1 MQNEF
6 NDIRIFFTKTDMT
19 KYISHLDLMRCM
31 GRAIRR
37 AGIPLWY
44 TEGYNPHLF
53 MTFARPLSLG
63 QESLCEC
70 VDVRLVG
77 EMTLKEVK
85 QRLNDALPPGIT
97 IVSVAKP
104 VHKAMEIASADYE
117 ITLRPDDVAEL
128 KACIEAHY
136 AEPTIIVL
144 KKAKQGRR
152 KIEKEVDIKPNVLSF
167 RLEQTD
173 DALKLFLQ
181 LTAGIDNNINPS
193 LLLSA
198 LEEGFPEEFVQTSI
212 LKTKIYIANG
222 EVFS

>member
-1 MQNEF
+1 MPNEF
-6 NDIRIFFTKTDMT
+6 NDIRIFFTKTGMT

-31 GRAIRR
+31 SRAIRR

-77 EMTLKEVK
+77 EMTLKEV
-85 QRLNDALPPGIT
+85 QTRLNAALPDGIT
-97 IVSVAKP
+97 IVRVAKP
-104 VHKAMEIASADYE
+104 VHKSMEIAFAAYE
-117 ITLRPDDVAEL
+117 ITLYPERIDALET
-128 KACIEAHY
+128 CILEAY
-136 AEPTIIVL
+136 AKPQITVL

-152 KIEKEVDIKPNVLSF
+152 KIEKEIDIKPNIVEF
-167 RLEQTD
+167 QCKKEED
-173 DALKLFLQ
+173 KLCIHMR

-198 LEEGFPEEFVQTSI
+198 LTKGYGDEFIPTSI
-212 LKTKIYIANG
+212 LKTKLFIENG
-222 EVFS
+222 EIFS